1 MTKITSQDV
10 LKVAKLSRLEISDS
24 EVELFTSQLE
34 KILGYVAQL
43 QKVDTSNIEP
53 TTRAVEVINV
63 MREDTVIATNVRDD
77 LLDQAPQREGDFYR
91 VPKILSD
98 Q

>member
-43 QKVDTSNIEP
+43 EKVDTTNIEP

-63 MREDTVIATNVRDD
+63 MREDKVIATNVRDD

-98 Q
+98 

>member
-10 LKVAKLSRLEISDS
+10 LKVAKLSRLEIYDS

-43 QKVDTSNIEP
+43 EKVDTSNIEP

-63 MREDTVIATNVRDD
+63 MREDTVITTNVRDD

-98 Q
+98 

>member
-43 QKVDTSNIEP
+43 EKVDTSNIEP

-63 MREDTVIATNVRDD
+63 MREDTVIAANVRDD

-91 VPKILSD
+91 VPKILAD
-98 Q
+98 

>member
-43 QKVDTSNIEP
+43 EKVDTSNIEP

-63 MREDTVIATNVRDD
+63 MREDKVIATNVRDD

-98 Q
+98 

>member
-43 QKVDTSNIEP
+43 EKVDTTNIEP

-63 MREDTVIATNVRDD
+63 MREDTVIAANVRDD

-98 Q
+98 